1 MKSYD
6 EIYQNVLRRRDEQ
19 IAKKRR
25 RVAVIGAV
33 LPMVMVSLAVVAGVA
48 ALRGGALTEGGA
60 ESSAADGGV
69 YIVTDDTEGLP
80 YEITLSFLCGTKQIN
95 YTNIYN
101 VNVITLDESERKSPA
116 ELIGGRLI
124 FTADGQ
130 YTDITDLID
139 EKTPYIYEG
148 TNPQN
153 GLPDIIIVGG
163 TTEDYGWVEQL
174 MYEECP
180 ERPETSFWSIAGDW
194 AHVFAGIGGNGSI
207 TEREWYGNAIDELRQ
222 NARYSGII
230 ASDRNSVVA
239 EDSLDGY
246 TAALTLL
253 GITHFPTEDEDYYSA
268 EEAIVTVTDPDGNMS
283 WSSVKVNAMAAS
295 RRYLE
300 HLDAAHANESVKLMS
315 MFYELETHYVLAVRS
330 YTDMSLDPIPVP
342 VSPDYCAMFFAAE
355 PYCFK
360 SGKLELYTVGTNT
373 SYELKTTDN
382 LGNKNKNVFVDFDDE
397 YFHVKITF
405 DPAHRTFTYDSLSK
419 DVLMNKTE
427 VATAEID
434 GYNAHFE
441 LNCITHLPTGKEDY
455 YAAEGA
461 KLTVTD
467 PEGRTASVLLN
478 AASDYLYDHFF
489 YDELN
494 GTHADESLKIYKIEY
509 DGEPHYVLALRK
521 YFNDYPGNVQGFGIQ
536 EKAEKYVLIF
546 FALEEECFE
555 DGQLRI
561 YDGGSPS
568 FPAPDYIVFASD
580 ELSSEGNALIDT
592 SVQTSTT
599 HYYEFYPDTFFFDWR
614 YEQEY

>member
-1 MKSYD
+1 MGS
-6 EIYQNVLRRRDEQ
+6 
-19 IAKKRR
+19 
-25 RVAVIGAV
+25 V
-33 LPMVMVSLAVVAGVA
+33 LPAVMISLAAVAGVA
-48 ALRGGALTEGGA
+48 ALRGGALA
-60 ESSAADGGV
+60 EGGV

-80 YEITLSFLCGTKQIN
+80 HEATLTFLCGTKQID

-101 VNVITLDESERKSPA
+101 VNVITLDESERTSPA
-116 ELIGGRLI
+116 KLIDGRLI

-174 MYEECP
+174 MYEERP
-180 ERPETSFWSIAGDW
+180 DSPETSLW
-194 AHVFAGIGGNGSI
+194 AIVGNWDHVFAGVGGNGSI
-207 TEREWYGNAIDELRQ
+207 IEREWYGNAIAELRQ
-222 NARYSGII
+222 NARYTGII
-230 ASDRNSVVA
+230 ASDRNAVVA

-253 GITHFPTEDEDYYSA
+253 GITHFPTENEDYYSA

-300 HLDAAHANESVKLMS
+300 HLDGTHADESVKLMS
-315 MFYELETHYVLAVRS
+315 MFYESETHYVLAVRS

-342 VSPDYCAMFFAAE
+342 VSPDYVTMFFVAE

-360 SGKLELYTVGTNT
+360 SGKLELYECGVHT
-373 SYELKTTDN
+373 SYELKTTSN
-382 LGNKNKNVFVDFDDE
+382 LGNKNENVFVDFDDE
-397 YFHVKITF
+397 YFHAKITF
-405 DPAHRTFTYDSLSK
+405 DPAHRTFAYDDFTK
-419 DVLMNKTE
+419 DVLANKAE
-427 VATAEID
+427 VATAETD

-441 LNCITHLPTGKEDY
+441 LHCVTHLPTGKEDY

-461 KLTVTD
+461 KLTITD

-478 AASDYLYDHFF
+478 AASDRLYDHFF
-489 YDELN
+489 YNKLN
-494 GTHADESLKIYKIEY
+494 GTHADESLKIYKIEH
-509 DGEPHYVLALRK
+509 DGEPHYVLALRR
-521 YFNDYPGNVQGFGIQ
+521 YFTDYPDDVQGFGIK
-536 EKAEKYVLIF
+536 EETEKYVLIF

-561 YDGGSPS
+561 YESGVISD
-568 FPAPDYIVFASD
+568 PDPNYIVFAGE
-580 ELSSEGNALIDT
+580 ELKTEGNVLIDDRIEIPE
-592 SVQTSTT
+592 V
-599 HYYEFYPDTFFFDWR
+599 HFYEFDPENYFYHWH
-614 YEQEY
+614 YEKRS

>member
-1 MKSYD
+1 MKSYE
-6 EIYQNVLRRRDEQ
+6 EITRNVLRRRDEQ

-25 RVAVIGAV
+25 KTAVIGSA
-33 LPMVMVSLAVVAGVA
+33 LPVAAVSLAVVAGVA
-48 ALRGGALTEGGA
+48 ALQGRTLTEGGA
-60 ESSAADGGV
+60 GSSAADDGV
-69 YIVTDDTEGLP
+69 YIVTEDTEGLP
-80 YEITLSFLCGTKQIN
+80 YETMLSFLCGTKQID
-95 YTNIYN
+95 YTNIYD

-116 ELIGGRLI
+116 ELINGRLI

-174 MYEECP
+174 MYEECS
-180 ERPETSFWSIAGDW
+180 ERPETSFWAIVGDW
-194 AHVFAGIGGNGSI
+194 SHVFAGIGGNGSI
-207 TEREWYGNAIDELRQ
+207 IEREWYGSAIDELRQ
-222 NARYSGII
+222 NARYTGII

-239 EDSLDGY
+239 EDTLDGY
-246 TAALTLL
+246 TAALALL
-253 GITHFPTEDEDYYSA
+253 GITHFPTENEDYYSA

-300 HLDAAHANESVKLMS
+300 HLDGTHANESVKLMS
-315 MFYELETHYVLAVRS
+315 MFYEWETHYVLALRS
-330 YTDMSLDPIPVP
+330 YTDMSLDPVPVP
-342 VSPDYCAMFFAAE
+342 VSPDYCTMFFAAE

-360 SGKLELYTVGTNT
+360 SGNLELYKCDVHT

-397 YFHVKITF
+397 YFHAKMTF
-405 DPAHRTFTYDSLSK
+405 DPDHYTFTYDSFSQE
-419 DVLMNKTE
+419 VLMNKAE
-427 VATAEID
+427 VAAADMD

-441 LNCITHLPTGKEDY
+441 LQCVTHIPAGKEDY

-467 PEGRTASVLLN
+467 PDGRTASVLLN
-478 AASDYLYDHFF
+478 AASDCLYYHFF
-489 YDELN
+489 YDGLN
-494 GTHADESLKIYKIEY
+494 GTHADESLKIYDIEY
-509 DGEPHYVLALRK
+509 DGEPHYVLALRR
-521 YFNDYPGNVQGFGIQ
+521 YFSDYPDGVQGYGSK
-536 EKAEKYVLIF
+536 EETEKYVLIF

-561 YDGGSPS
+561 YESGMLSDPSPN
-568 FPAPDYIVFASD
+568 YIVFAGE
-580 ELSSEGNALIDT
+580 ELETEGNALIDNRVEI
-592 SVQTSTT
+592 SKV
-599 HYYEFYPDTFFFDWR
+599 HFYEFDPENYFYDWR
-614 YEQEY
+614 YEDKD